1 MSAQLEPFELDML
14 MYEQLCKE
22 YGRPYSE
29 DEAEDYAMS
38 VASRIIEGGQ
48 GEEAARL
55 EAWNEFNR

>member
-14 MYEQLCKE
+14 MFEQLCKE
-22 YGRPYSE
+22 HAKPYSE
-29 DEAEDYAMS
+29 DKAEDYAMS

-48 GEEAARL
+48 SEETARL

>member
-14 MYEQLCKE
+14 MFEQLCKE
-22 YGRPYSE
+22 HGKPYSD
-29 DEAEDYAMS
+29 DEAEDYAMC

-48 GEEAARL
+48 SEEAARR